1 MSTIIQD
8 KLNAAPAGST
18 VVLDKGSY
26 DEVVTAPVGKS
37 LTLDLNGS
45 EWTCP
50 AESTPLS
57 VPPGADLTVVNG
69 TISAV
74 KNACV
79 RLGVKDATAR
89 STLHLGAGLKLVN
102 TDFVAVFIAAKG
114 DLVTEC
120 DMDVSGEDP
129 CCIQGNGTAPYF
141 DNTCRIIGGH
151 LKVTSSSGGSMCV
164 YWPQQGKL
172 IIEGGLLEG
181 DGGVEIRAGTLTV
194 TGGRIVANAP
204 TYTVAANGS
213 GTTTNGAAIAVAQ
226 HTTKLP
232 IAVKITG
239 GEFTGQV
246 AFSEA
251 NPQNNSLADIA
262 KLSATISGG
271 TFTGGVAAVKSVDL
285 EHFVYGGNFNYAMDS
300 KYVAV
305 GARIT
310 QDGSTWTYWYPSD
323 GGEATELSS
332 ILVDGKVVTT
342 LQGTLVGAVDEL
354 PNVTAS
360 GLTKGMVLYSRADR
374 QFHIFDGAKWSVE
387 DMAIADDAID
397 QDHMDSTRPVQT
409 KVVYEF
415 KKETENALEDR
426 YTKAQTD
433 ELLGR
438 KQDSITGAAS
448 TIVTENLQPGM
459 VLMSGTDGKVTVS
472 RVNETVLNHM
482 SGLTVDIDKALEAK
496 KDKAEADSEHTALT
510 TSVKDLKAYTEAEL
524 KLKASKADMT
534 TELAKKQDMLTA
546 GENIEI
552 SGTTIK
558 AVIPEIVVDPALDA
572 TSTRPVQNKVVTNAL
587 TKEQTRVDNALAE
600 KADKTTLETTYA
612 TKEYVKEAVGGI
624 DLTKVF
630 VYKTSVATY
639 AELPAENN
647 KVGDVYNVLASFD
660 IGTDKYPAGT
670 NVAWNG
676 TTWDPL
682 GGSVDLSV
690 LQAKMVTFSGTVGN
704 WTESDEG
711 GDFAYRGYIAKEGVT
726 EADVATVV
734 FGATDAASGNYS
746 SVCETGEG
754 KVWVWSKTQ
763 GSPTV
768 TVVVQK
774 G

>member
-8 KLNAAPAGST
+8 KLNAASAGST

-26 DEVVTAPVGKS
+26 DEIVEVPAGKS

-45 EWTCP
+45 EWTC
-50 AESTPLS
+50 ESGKTPLT

-69 TISAV
+69 TISAT

-79 RLGVKDATAR
+79 RLGVKDATVR

-151 LKVTSSSGGSMCV
+151 LKVTSTLGESMCV
-164 YWPQQGKL
+164 YWPQVGDL
-172 IIEGGLLEG
+172 VIEGGLLEG

-204 TYTVAANGS
+204 TYTVKTNGS
-213 GTTTNGAAIAVAQ
+213 GTTTNGAAISIAQ

-239 GEFTGQV
+239 GEFVGQV

-271 TFTGGVAAVKSVDL
+271 TFTGGVAAVKSTDL
-285 EHFVYGGNFNYAMDS
+285 EHFVYGGSFNYAMDT

-305 GARIT
+305 GARMT

-342 LQGTLVGAVDEL
+342 LQGTLIGAVDEL
-354 PNVTAS
+354 PVVTAE
-360 GLTKGMVLYSRADR
+360 GLTKGMVLYSRTDKQYHA
-374 QFHIFDGAKWSVE
+374 FDGAKWSVE
-387 DMAIADDAID
+387 DMDIADDAID

-409 KVVYEF
+409 RVVYEL
-415 KKETENALEDR
+415 KKETEAALEDR
-426 YTKAQTD
+426 YTKTQTQN
-433 ELLGR
+433 LLD
-438 KQDSITGAAS
+438 KKEDKITGAATS
-448 TIVTENLQPGM
+448 ILSSDLQPGM
-459 VLMSGTDGKVTVS
+459 VLMSDASGKVSVS
-472 RVNETVLNHM
+472 NVNETVLNYM
-482 SGLTVDIDKALEAK
+482 AGLTIDINEALAAK
-496 KDKAEADSEHTALT
+496 KNKAEADAEHT
-510 TSVKDLKAYTEAEL
+510 EL
-524 KLKASKADMT
+524 KNSVSTLESNTKTALGERYTK
-534 TELAKKQDMLTA
+534 TEVDTALNKKQNTLVA

-558 AVIPEIVVDPALDA
+558 AVIPEVVVDPALDDA
-572 TSTRPVQNKVVTNAL
+572 SPRPVQNQVVTKAL
-587 TKEQTRVDNALAE
+587 TTEQTRVNSALAE
-600 KADKTTLETTYA
+600 KADKTTLETDYA
-612 TKEYVKEAVGGI
+612 TKKYVEEAVGGI

-639 AELPAENN
+639 EELPAENN

-660 IGTDKYPAGT
+660 IGDEKYPAGT

-704 WTESDEG
+704 WTMSEEG
-711 GDFAYRGYIAKEGVT
+711 GAFGYKGYVAKEGVT
-726 EADVATVV
+726 DKDVATVV
-734 FGATDAASGNYS
+734 FSATDAASGDYS
-746 SVCETGEG
+746 SVCETTEG
-754 KVWVWSKTQ
+754 KVWVWSKAQ